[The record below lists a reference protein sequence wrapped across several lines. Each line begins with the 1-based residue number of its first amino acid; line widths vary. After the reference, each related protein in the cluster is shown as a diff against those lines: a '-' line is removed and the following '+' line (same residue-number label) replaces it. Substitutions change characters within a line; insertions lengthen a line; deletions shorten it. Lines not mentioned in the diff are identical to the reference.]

1 MVTKQFLV
9 HSLQQIVGKDGVVW
23 RDEDLLVYECDA
35 YTLEKSTPEAVV
47 FPRTT
52 AEVAAVVRFLHEH
65 RVPFVP
71 RGAGTGLTGAGLPVE
86 PAVMIALTRM
96 RDILEVDYRN
106 RRAVVQAGVV
116 NSHVTRACQSPPQ
129 SWGAR
134 GAGLA
139 YAPDPSSQPACTIG
153 GNVATNSGGAH
164 TLKYGVT
171 TNHVLGLEVVLSD
184 GTVVHLGSRAEDSPG
199 YDLTGLFVG
208 SEGMLGLA
216 TEVILRLIRQPQAY
230 QTILGIFDS
239 LDDASE
245 TVSDIIAQGI
255 IPAALEMMDNFAIR
269 AVENAVH
276 VGFPLDAEAILLVE
290 VDGLEAGLA
299 EQAQQIE
306 AAYRAHHA
314 REVRRAANDAE
325 RARLWKGRKGAFGA
339 MGRLSPSYCT
349 QDGVVPRSKLP
360 EMLRRIAAIRQKY
373 DVRIANVFHAG
384 DGNVHP
390 LLLFDER
397 VPEEVERVLAASDEI
412 LQACVDLGGTIT
424 GEHGIGLEK
433 IHHMPLLFSPEDLL
447 AMTQLRAA
455 FCPDGLCNPH
465 KVFPEEHQRVEVRV
479 PNRRA
484 TG

>member
-1 MVTKQFLV
+1 
-9 HSLQQIVGKDGVVW
+9 
-23 RDEDLLVYECDA
+23 
-35 YTLEKSTPEAVV
+35 
-47 FPRTT
+47 
-52 AEVAAVVRFLHEH
+52 
-65 RVPFVP
+65 
-71 RGAGTGLTGAGLPVE
+71 
-86 PAVMIALTRM
+86 
-96 RDILEVDYRN
+96 
-106 RRAVVQAGVV
+106 
-116 NSHVTRACQSPPQ
+116 
-129 SWGAR
+129 
-134 GAGLA
+134 
-139 YAPDPSSQPACTIG
+139 
-153 GNVATNSGGAH
+153 
-164 TLKYGVT
+164 
-171 TNHVLGLEVVLSD
+171 
-184 GTVVHLGSRAEDSPG
+184 
-199 YDLTGLFVG
+199 
-208 SEGMLGLA
+208 MLGLA

-230 QTILGIFDS
+230 QTLLGIFDS

-255 IPAALEMMDNFAIR
+255 IPAALEMMDNFALR

-290 VDGLEAGLA
+290 VDGLAAGLA
-299 EQAQQIE
+299 EQAEQIE

-465 KVFPEEHQRVEVRV
+465 KVFPEEHRRVEVRV